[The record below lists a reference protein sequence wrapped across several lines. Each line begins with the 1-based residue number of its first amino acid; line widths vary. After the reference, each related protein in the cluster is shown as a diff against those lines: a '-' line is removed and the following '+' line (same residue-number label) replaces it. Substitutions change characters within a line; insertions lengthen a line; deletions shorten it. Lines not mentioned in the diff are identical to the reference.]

1 MAIMLALPDHTTACD
16 VCGCSAPM
24 SSLGALPR
32 LRSGFVGLRWEHNRF
47 TITERTMLTESGTI
61 VEQDVYNRFDLQ
73 ARVFVHK
80 RVQLL
85 ASMPYRQVLRIKY
98 GQTAEQRGLG
108 DAVLSATVIALDR
121 SAKLRHL
128 LMAGGGVSF
137 PTGVYRPDKK
147 ELQQPGLQP
156 GTGAFGF
163 MPMVAYTLRW
173 KKLGMSVDV
182 QGRINTTNNRG
193 YQQGHRAD
201 GTLRFFYWLE
211 KGKWNILPTLGLAG
225 GHGVADRLNDND
237 MAGSGGG
244 QLNFMPGVEVYWK
257 NVSVSAFYRHP
268 LAHSLGNSTI
278 SVAPEG
284 NWSVS
289 LFFLFNRSDQ

>member
-1 MAIMLALPDHTTACD
+1 MAIMFALPYHTNACD

-32 LRSGFVGLRWEHNRF
+32 LRSGFVGLRWENSRF
-47 TITERTMLTESGTI
+47 TVSERTMLTESGTL

-73 ARVFVHK
+73 ARVFVHR

-85 ASMPYRQVLRIKY
+85 ASMPYRQVLRTRD
-98 GQTAEQRGLG
+98 GHTDELRGLG

-121 SAKLRHL
+121 SARLRHL
-128 LMAGGGVSF
+128 LMAGGGVSL
-137 PTGVYRPDKK
+137 PTGEYRPGKK
-147 ELQQPGLQP
+147 DLQQPGLQP

-173 KKLGMSVDV
+173 KKLGVSVDV
-182 QGRINTTNNRG
+182 QGRLNTTNSRG

-201 GTLRFFYWLE
+201 GTLRLFYWLE
-211 KGKWNILPTLGLAG
+211 KGKWNVLPTLGIAG
-225 GHGVADRLNDND
+225 GHGIADRLNGTD

-257 NVSVSAFYRHP
+257 NVAVSAFYRQP
-268 LAHSLGNSTI
+268 MAHSLGNGII
-278 SVAPEG
+278 SIAPEG
-284 NWSVS
+284 SWSVS
-289 LFFLFNRSDQ
+289 LFILFNKRES